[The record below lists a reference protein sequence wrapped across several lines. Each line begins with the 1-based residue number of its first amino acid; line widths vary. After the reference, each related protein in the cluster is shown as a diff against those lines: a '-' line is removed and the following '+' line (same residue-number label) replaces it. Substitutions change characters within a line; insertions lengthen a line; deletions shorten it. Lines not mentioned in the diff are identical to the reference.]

1 MWSSDDI
8 YFMNL
13 ALDEGERA
21 NIHNEVP
28 IGAVLVMD
36 DRVIAT
42 GYNCPITSNDP
53 TAHAEIVALRSAG
66 TWLRNYRLPNSTIYV
81 TLEPCLMCFGALIQA
96 RVARVVFGAADLKI
110 KTSSWINKFSNCNH
124 RLKCEGG
131 LLEAECRKQ
140 LQDFFYIKR
149 QSKLAN

>member
-13 ALDEGERA
+13 AIDEGERA
-21 NIHNEVP
+21 NLRNEVP

-53 TAHAEIVALRSAG
+53 TAHAEIVALRSAS
-66 TWLRNYRLPNSTIYV
+66 TWLRNYRLPNSTIYRI
-81 TLEPCLMCFGALIQA
+81 TSNIINSAIAKDLLTTSKYFNEANTFNRLRFS
-96 RVARVVFGAADLKI
+96 VFYGKNMFSFFLK
-110 KTSSWINKFSNCNH
+110 
-124 RLKCEGG
+124 LY
-131 LLEAECRKQ
+131 
-140 LQDFFYIKR
+140 FY
-149 QSKLAN
+149 